1 MRIILLL
8 ISVFLF
14 VPDLSHGQNSY
25 KAGLFGGY
33 SYLNGDFEMHRE
45 QAHGFAA
52 AVHVNVTR
60 NFAVVAD
67 YSGHYKHGDFLA
79 GVEPETRTYISTFL
93 FGPRFVKSGGDINV
107 FAHALFGG
115 RYLSQKGFSKTD
127 FAIGLGAGIDYK
139 YSKHLSLRVFQI
151 DYLPVRSE
159 TEWGQNFRA
168 EFGLVFNFGK
178 EI

>member
-1 MRIILLL
+1 MRITLLL

-14 VPDLSHGQNSY
+14 VPGLSHGQNFY
-25 KAGLFGGY
+25 KAGFFGGY
-33 SYLNGDFEMHRE
+33 SYLNGDFQTHRE

-52 AVHVNVTR
+52 SVHLNFTR

-79 GVEPETRTYISTFL
+79 GVEPETRTFISTFL
-93 FGPRFVKSGGDINV
+93 FGPRLVKSGGDINA

-127 FAIGLGAGIDYK
+127 FAIGLGGGIDYK
-139 YSKHLSLRVFQI
+139 YSKRLALRVFQI
-151 DYLPVRSE
+151 DYVPTKSE
-159 TEWGQNFRA
+159 ENWAHNFRA

-178 EI
+178 EL